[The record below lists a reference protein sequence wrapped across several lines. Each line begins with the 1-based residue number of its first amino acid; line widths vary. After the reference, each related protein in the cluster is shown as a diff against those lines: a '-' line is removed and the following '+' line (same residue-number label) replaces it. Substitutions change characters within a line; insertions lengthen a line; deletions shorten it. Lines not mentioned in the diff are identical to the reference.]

1 MLTKATDYEMN
12 SFIDIARNN
21 NVVQMNHSS
30 FQLILNTSALYFM
43 ETPSIKLWPNKILIV
58 LYLIIFITG
67 LIGNVIVIY
76 FVLFYKRMQSMT
88 NKFITNLALADLL
101 VIFVCIPD
109 EIARLMEVSWKY
121 EKFFCE
127 ITNFSQGK
135 NRLQTLTCCCI
146 QY

>member
-1 MLTKATDYEMN
+1 MN
-12 SFIDIARNN
+12 SVIDTPRNN
-21 NVVQMNHSS
+21 TVVSMNYSS
-30 FQLILNTSALYFM
+30 LQLILNPSSLSFM
-43 ETPSIKLWPNKILIV
+43 ETPSIKLWPNKILTV

-135 NRLQTLTCCCI
+135 KRFQNTTHNYCI
-146 QY
+146 QCN